1 MISKRNLLMRLLD
14 HSRHMKK
21 GCKGL
26 EKKMKPFSS
35 VVQNGRAER
44 MHNPQ
49 RKKGRIKAVPKEAR
63 DGVVED
69 GEAMGEVTGIEE
81 MKESHKLKRRSST
94 KVKLN
99 VTGVSRWDILH
110 QSVPQKTNNST

>member
-26 EKKMKPFSS
+26 EKKMKSFSS
-35 VVQNGRAER
+35 LVQNRRDKR
-44 MHNPQ
+44 MQNPQ
-49 RKKGRIKAVPKEAR
+49 RKKGRIKAVPEEEG

-69 GEAMGEVTGIEE
+69 GEAVGEVTDIEE
-81 MKESHKLKRRSST
+81 MKESHKIRRRNST

-99 VTGVSRWDILH
+99 VTGVSRWDTSH

>member
-14 HSRHMKK
+14 HSRHIKK

-35 VVQNGRAER
+35 LVQNGRDDR
-44 MHNPQ
+44 MQNPQ
-49 RKKGRIKAVPKEAR
+49 RKKGRIKAVPEEAG

-69 GEAMGEVTGIEE
+69 GEAVGDVIGIEE
-81 MKESHKLKRRSST
+81 MKDCHKLRRRNSI

-99 VTGVSRWDILH
+99 VTGVSRWNTSH
-110 QSVPQKTNNST
+110 HSVPQKTNNST